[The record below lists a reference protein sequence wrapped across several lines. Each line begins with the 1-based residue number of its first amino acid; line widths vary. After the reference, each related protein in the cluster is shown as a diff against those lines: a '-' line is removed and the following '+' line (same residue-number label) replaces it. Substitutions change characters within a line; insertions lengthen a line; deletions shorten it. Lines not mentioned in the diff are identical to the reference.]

1 MKHHLGV
8 GFHWEEPALF
18 SQPVWGQPS
27 TSDGEHIKS
36 SWGGRLQLFTTSVG
50 VSSLIAQVLWVHSS
64 PAVLKHRCHA
74 SIHKEQRVNTYK
86 LVAEDPAGTHWP
98 PVCSQRKSNC
108 NWWWRCLIKRHF
120 SPFWGQADPDSMQE
134 KASAPQH
141 CESALT
147 YCPFDAFLWFFF
159 SVVPAVVSG
168 ENHETPVLSCTPVDM
183 RWCYIANGHGC
194 YFGINAYYRWRTQQ
208 WLMCNWLEAGRG
220 SSSWVDEHRWSSGH
234 QQWAL
239 VTKARTYIFHSNRKQ
254 TSVTVIY
261 QEL

>member
-1 MKHHLGV
+1 MKHHPGV

-18 SQPVWGQPS
+18 SQPVWGQSS

-120 SPFWGQADPDSMQE
+120 SPFWGQADPDSMQG

-147 YCPFDAFLWFFF
+147 YCPFDAFLWIFFF
-159 SVVPAVVSG
+159 CCASSGVRRKSWNSCTLLYSCSYAVV
-168 ENHETPVLSCTPVDM
+168 LYC
-183 RWCYIANGHGC
+183 
-194 YFGINAYYRWRTQQ
+194 
-208 WLMCNWLEAGRG
+208 
-220 SSSWVDEHRWSSGH
+220 
-234 QQWAL
+234 QWAWLLFWYKCLLL
-239 VTKARTYIFHSNRKQ
+239 VKNTA
-254 TSVTVIY
+254 VINV
-261 QEL
+261 